1 DEAKAVGQLRNYR
14 MASLL
19 GCCYEGEERL
29 LVPEGVATYVVGNAS
44 KSSFTYCSCSYSWW
58 CLPWNC

>member
-1 DEAKAVGQLRNYR
+1 MILLKMDEAKAVGQLRNYR

-29 LVPEGVATYVVGNAS
+29 LVHEFIYA
-44 KSSFTYCSCSYSWW
+44 
-58 CLPWNC
+58 

>member
-1 DEAKAVGQLRNYR
+1 MKVKRDFLFLSLYMPNETLAKHLFH
-14 MASLL
+14 LL
-19 GCCYEGEERL
+19 ICFR
-29 LVPEGVATYVVGNAS
+29 GVATYEVSNVS

>member
-29 LVPEGVATYVVGNAS
+29 LVPEFIYA
-44 KSSFTYCSCSYSWW
+44 
-58 CLPWNC
+58 

>member
-1 DEAKAVGQLRNYR
+1 MILLKMDEAKAVGQLRNYR

-29 LVPEGVATYVVGNAS
+29 LVPEFIYA
-44 KSSFTYCSCSYSWW
+44 
-58 CLPWNC
+58 